1 MAQSIT
7 RIWHSSRASNRK
19 RRRARTLERDSAAA
33 AAAVAPELLELLLSV
48 SLAVWSSVTEAA
60 TSYQWMQFERGSST
74 CSSTTGTAESLASVV
89 VVVVLLLVSQAPSS
103 TSSIALGVVES
114 SAAAAWATTK
124 RLREVEVEESLL
136 VGDGTITSESLMR
149 LTMALT
155 VCIRCIC
162 GGLRRRL
169 RYTAQTTPAPASR
182 EQVKRAPANAMPPLE
197 LVRTIAGIH
206 EEWFHGVHRL
216 RALLLLLLLL
226 RRGGGA
232 SHGSGALAPG
242 TLVVVVLL
250 ILLVVLLVVV
260 LLVLI
265 LLVVVLLLFVLVV
278 PCTLWHVGIVE

>member
-33 AAAVAPELLELLLSV
+33 AAVAPELLELLLSA
-48 SLAVWSSVTEAA
+48 SLAVWSSATEAA

-206 EEWFHGVHRL
+206 EERLHGVHRL

-226 RRGGGA
+226 RRRGGA